1 MTIPLTLI
9 RCLISQKVK
18 MNTKTDNY
26 HIEVRGLS
34 IEVIR
39 KDIKHFYISVHPP
52 NGQVRV
58 SAPLRL
64 DDDAVRMAIIS
75 RLGWIR
81 RKQSAFMK
89 QERQSER
96 EYVSGESHYFAGRR
110 YRLKVIEQDRPPTVR
125 LLNNTRIGL
134 VVRPGTDRDKREAV
148 LYEWYREHLRTQLSP
163 LIAKWEHKMGLSV
176 NEVRIKKMKTLWGSC
191 NIEAKRIWLN
201 LELAKKPKSCLVY
214 VLVHEMVHLLERH
227 HNDRFREL
235 MDKFLPQWR
244 TYRDTLN
251 RAPLAHED
259 WGY

>member
-1 MTIPLTLI
+1 
-9 RCLISQKVK
+9 
-18 MNTKTDNY
+18 MNTKTMNY
-26 HIEVRGLS
+26 HIEVRGLP
-34 IEVIR
+34 IEVTR

-52 NGQVRV
+52 NGHVRV
-58 SAPLRL
+58 SAPMRL

-81 RKQSAFMK
+81 RKRTTFMK

-96 EYVSGESHYFAGRR
+96 EYVSGESHYFAGKR
-110 YRLKVIEQDRPPTVR
+110 YRLKVTEQDRPPTVC

-148 LYEWYREHLRTQLSP
+148 LYEWYREHLRTQLPP
-163 LIAKWEHKMGLSV
+163 LLAKWEQQMELTV

-235 MDKFLPQWR
+235 MDYFLPQWR

>member
-1 MTIPLTLI
+1 
-9 RCLISQKVK
+9 
-18 MNTKTDNY
+18 MNTKTKNY
-26 HIEVRGLS
+26 HIEIRGLS
-34 IEVIR
+34 IEIVR
-39 KDIKHFYISVHPP
+39 KDIKHFYIGVHPP

-81 RKQSAFMK
+81 RKQTAFMK
-89 QERQSER
+89 QERQSQR
-96 EYVSGESHYFAGRR
+96 EYVSGESHYFAGKR
-110 YRLKVIEQDRPPTVR
+110 YRLKVTEQNCPAKVH
-125 LLNNTRIGL
+125 LLNNTKIGL
-134 VVRPGTDRDKREAV
+134 TVRPGTDRDKREAV
-148 LYEWYREHLRTQLSP
+148 LYEWYREHLRAQLP
-163 LIAKWEHKMGLSV
+163 LLIAKWEQKMELTV

-214 VLVHEMVHLLERH
+214 VFVHEMTHLLERH

-235 MDKFLPQWR
+235 MDRFLPQWR